1 MQWCVEE
8 RFCAAELVI
17 TVLCKIRRQTPL
29 SPNWSSGAT
38 MWETPAPLHLQ
49 TPCRQRFQRVGTQRS
64 RNVHLVATDVALQG
78 DLSSWRRR
86 VVVQLVLL
94 FLPVSRRKTSRG
106 VEYCSRVVLKL
117 MWHGSRIEL
126 DQLSVSLL
134 AFAWL
139 RSVHHIVS
147 SGPWRRLANNK
158 RDVVCQ
164 GMTCR
169 GRTWALRLEETS
181 RTVDTIQ
188 HVVARDNVLFA
199 FSLRWRGH

>member
-1 MQWCVEE
+1 
-8 RFCAAELVI
+8 
-17 TVLCKIRRQTPL
+17 
-29 SPNWSSGAT
+29 
-38 MWETPAPLHLQ
+38 
-49 TPCRQRFQRVGTQRS
+49 
-64 RNVHLVATDVALQG
+64 
-78 DLSSWRRR
+78 
-86 VVVQLVLL
+86 
-94 FLPVSRRKTSRG
+94 
-106 VEYCSRVVLKL
+106 

-164 GMTCR
+164 GIDMPR
-169 GRTWALRLEETS
+169 QDMALRLEETS

-188 HVVARDNVLFA
+188 HVVARENVVSQKA
-199 FSLRWRGH
+199 